1 MSILK
6 RRKSGGG
13 DLGFTLGGQ
22 VLASFGVSPATPS
35 DSTENLKASQ
45 TDALPKG
52 TAPPISSGSSPLC
65 HGAPNPARSNT
76 YPTSPSAPRATIH
89 FQNRL
94 ARPLS
99 PSSPLPSQSQPL
111 LPSPHPF

>member
-45 TDALPKG
+45 TDALPHG
-52 TAPPISSGSSPLC
+52 PAPPLPPGSSRLC
-65 HGAPNPARSNT
+65 NGAPTPARYTPS
-76 YPTSPSAPRATIH
+76 PPPPSAPRATIH

-99 PSSPLPSQSQPL
+99 PS
-111 LPSPHPF
+111 